1 MNRYIIASFII
12 TLFLQTSVAD
22 VTKALDTLKHNIR
35 QPQLDRPTLDLL
47 DASPIFE
54 TKNLNAK
61 ANNEFRIETNDLFPG
76 KSYDNLTI
84 QFDRESPTWTVTWIL
99 AKHKDTNNTVML
111 SDNSG
116 INTSEYDK
124 FADYSPSSQIDDIFV
139 NPANSKFVIFSDKLN
154 KVLFIS
160 GTRGTDLRASQV
172 SFEPVRFYFTH
183 KIKIFAALDN
193 QDQVFNRFKIIFT
206 LLNSLNYFL
215 F

>member
-35 QPQLDRPTLDLL
+35 QPQLDRHTLDLL
-47 DASPIFE
+47 EASPIFD

-61 ANNEFRIETNDLFPG
+61 ANKECRIETNDLFPG

-99 AKHKDTNNTVML
+99 AKYNDTNNTVML

-124 FADYSPSSQIDDIFV
+124 FADYSLSSQIDDIFV

-160 GTRGTDLRASQV
+160 GKSGTDLRASQV

-183 KIKIFAALDN
+183 EIKIFAALDS
-193 QDQVFNRFKIIFT
+193 QDQVFIRFKMIFVI
-206 LLNSLNYFL
+206 LYLFNYFL